1 MPFIDVR
8 DDDASPGI
16 YNVISAVGQN
26 CPNRRDEV
34 RLVQTLLKLF
44 YQSSG
49 FSAPKGLMVVDG
61 LCGPIT
67 KNWILK
73 FQLDIRY
80 WGCAVMADKRVDRI
94 RDHQDIGSI
103 SQTMY
108 TLVALNRAVQ
118 SIDPNGWTAIPGTVT
133 MSDPDSV
140 PAPGYDYVPEG
151 PSTQQT
157 SPGGMPGFTRT
168 SPSTQSTSPK

>member
-1 MPFIDVR
+1 MPFIDTR
-8 DDDASPGI
+8 DGDASPGM
-16 YNVISAVGQN
+16 YNVISAVGQD
-26 CPNRRDEV
+26 CPNKRDEV

-49 FSAPKGLMVVDG
+49 FAAPKGQMVVDG

-73 FQLDIRY
+73 FQLDIRH
-80 WGCAVMADKRVDRI
+80 WGNAVMADKRVDRI

-103 SQTMY
+103 SHTMY

-118 SIDPNGWTAIPGTVT
+118 SIDPSGWMAIPGTIT
-133 MSDPDSV
+133 MSDPASV
-140 PAPGYDYVPEG
+140 PAPGYDYVPEYV
-151 PSTQQT
+151 PTQKT
-157 SPGGMPGFTRT
+157 SPGGIPGHTPT
-168 SPSTQSTSPK
+168 SPARQSTSPK